1 MANITAVIEGFCT
14 HSLEPDVVFT
24 TAKVRRSDVVVLIKT
39 MMYSNAA
46 FCNRSARLLIVKY
59 LCNYR

>member
-1 MANITAVIEGFCT
+1 MANIPAVIESFCT

-24 TAKVRRSDVVVLIKT
+24 TAQVRRSAVVVVIKT

-46 FCNRSARLLIVKY
+46 FFNRTARLLNLNY